1 MDETLPQVGSQRS
14 DLDALKDGAAMM
26 AQAGNRVAALTLL
39 WAAAAIDPIDLTV
52 HRRLAA
58 LLAHGGDI
66 DAAADEYARYIEFL
80 LPLGEVGRATAE
92 LAYGANMLGGHP
104 SLQQASEKIIVA
116 VRAIVA
122 KPQIEA
128 PTLDEIDRIVALPA
142 MPPAPTTL
150 PYVAPHLLAKVPFRY
165 CVHKDSDRYWLQLE
179 GGTSDAVPTAVR
191 MLNAK
196 DDVVETRI
204 CLPLQPTDERHARV
218 VGDPEQRSV
227 AWVVIGV
234 PDEVAAALDAG
245 RPSTYSFQAKV
256 ADEWLSLDLA
266 DTGCRH
272 GQTRARSAS

>member
-1 MDETLPQVGSQRS
+1 MDETLPSVGGQRS

-26 AQAGNRVAALTLL
+26 AQAGNRVAALALL

-58 LLAHGGDI
+58 LLAHGGDV
-66 DAAADEYARYIEFL
+66 DGAADEYARYIEFL

-104 SLQQASEKIIVA
+104 TLQQVSEKVIDA
-116 VRAIVA
+116 VRAVVA
-122 KPQIEA
+122 KPVITPSTES
-128 PTLDEIDRIVALPA
+128 IDHLVAMPA
-142 MPPAPTTL
+142 MPPAPTKL
-150 PYVAPHLLAKVPFRY
+150 PFVAPRLLPKVPFRY
-165 CVHKDSDRYWLQLE
+165 CVHKDGGRYWLQLE
-179 GGTSDAVPTAVR
+179 GGTEDAVPTAVR
-191 MLNAK
+191 MLNAR

-204 CLPLQPTDERHARV
+204 CLPLQPTDERHARIV
-218 VGDPEQRSV
+218 SDPEQRSV
-227 AWVVIGV
+227 AWVVIGI

-245 RPSTYSFQAKV
+245 RPSTHTFQAKV

-272 GQTRARSAS
+272 GQTNARSAS